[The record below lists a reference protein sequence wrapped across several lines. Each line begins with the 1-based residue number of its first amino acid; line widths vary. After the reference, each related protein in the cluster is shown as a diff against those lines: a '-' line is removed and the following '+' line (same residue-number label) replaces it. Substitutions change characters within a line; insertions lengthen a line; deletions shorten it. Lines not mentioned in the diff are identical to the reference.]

1 MLHQRAQGQ
10 RCLYSSWEVQ
20 VVKEH
25 CGVIH
30 TSSATAM
37 TVNIIIFIQKQVQN
51 MAHGNMYH
59 SQECLLTEIN
69 PVENNEEKAI
79 F

>member
-1 MLHQRAQGQ
+1 M
-10 RCLYSSWEVQ
+10 
-20 VVKEH
+20 
-25 CGVIH
+25 IH

-37 TVNIIIFIQKQVQN
+37 TVNIIIFIQKHVQN